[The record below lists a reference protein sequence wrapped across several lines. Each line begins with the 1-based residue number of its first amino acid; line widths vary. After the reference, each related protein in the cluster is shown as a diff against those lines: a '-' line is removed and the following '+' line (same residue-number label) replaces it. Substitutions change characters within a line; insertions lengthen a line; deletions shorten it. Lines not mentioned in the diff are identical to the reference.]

1 MNICIRTITLKKLIK
16 ANAMFLTI
24 HHYVNEATLRSI
36 YIILSFNNT
45 FHIFAGTRA
54 KLSGIIIELLYDK
67 KRLWK
72 LFLHF
77 LRF

>member
-16 ANAMFLTI
+16 ANVMFFTI

-54 KLSGIIIELLYDK
+54 KLSDIIIELLYDK
-67 KRLWK
+67 RRL
-72 LFLHF
+72 
-77 LRF
+77 